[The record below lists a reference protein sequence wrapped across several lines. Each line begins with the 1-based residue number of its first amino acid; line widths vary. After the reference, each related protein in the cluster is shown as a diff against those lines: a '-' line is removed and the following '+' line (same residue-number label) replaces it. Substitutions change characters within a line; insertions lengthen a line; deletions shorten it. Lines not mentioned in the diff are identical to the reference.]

1 MKRIA
6 KPGTDTTAYDKA
18 KEIEVPLVSDISI
31 QRLID
36 DSLTVL
42 YREIKNL
49 MKLSVPGK
57 LDPNDARD
65 LRDHLKLLFEL
76 KEREKERLD
85 GITDDELKIVLS
97 DMIKEMSSDELK
109 ELLKDRTDIQ
119 WISLENKE
127 SN

>member
-6 KPGTDTTAYDKA
+6 KPNTDTTAYEKA

-85 GITDDELKIVLS
+85 GITDEQLKIALTDMIKDMSDDELK
-97 DMIKEMSSDELK
+97 D
-109 ELLKDRTDIQ
+109 LLKDRTNITWTLQ
-119 WISLENKE
+119 ENKD
-127 SN
+127 